1 MNKKLH
7 LVKEKLPKRRR
18 KKNDDDDNLFLKG
31 MYDSKAILGINSV
44 NPYSD
49 YLQTEGYE
57 VDDTANK
64 KIQVDFPE
72 IKGVEWLFD
81 SKVKDYK
88 SLLENRRDKMTQTF
102 RYMLRQNETP
112 YSSFPPS
119 SKKSSSSSS
128 SDGRPSTTQQVL
140 SDLAT
145 VARIGGKAVYYT
157 GRAVGQGISTAY
169 DTYNWLNEDESEEEI
184 QQPISEQTFNRTQ
197 RIMRRGASRSRSP
210 EVERGRA
217 RERSRSRDDED
228 VIEGASSSNQAIRL
242 IRRNASRSRS
252 NTPDKKTK

>member
-1 MNKKLH
+1 MNKKLN

-31 MYDSKAILGINSV
+31 M
-44 NPYSD
+44 YSD

-112 YSSFPPS
+112 YSSFTPS
-119 SKKSSSSSS
+119 SKKSSSSSSS

-169 DTYNWLNEDESEEEI
+169 DTYNWLNEDGSEEEI

-217 RERSRSRDDED
+217 RDRSRSRD
-228 VIEGASSSNQAIRL
+228 ASPEARELRDSVQVAQNIQ
-242 IRRNASRSRS
+242 N
-252 NTPDKKTK
+252 K

>member
-1 MNKKLH
+1 MNKKLN

-31 MYDSKAILGINSV
+31 MY
-44 NPYSD
+44 SD
-49 YLQTEGYE
+49 YLETKGYDVE
-57 VDDTANK
+57 ETMINNREK
-64 KIQVDFPE
+64 GTQVNFPE
-72 IKGVEWLFD
+72 IKGIEWLYD

-112 YSSFPPS
+112 YSSFTPS
-119 SKKSSSSSS
+119 SKKSSSSSSS

-169 DTYNWLNEDESEEEI
+169 DTYNWLNEDESE
-184 QQPISEQTFNRTQ
+184 
-197 RIMRRGASRSRSP
+197 
-210 EVERGRA
+210 
-217 RERSRSRDDED
+217 
-228 VIEGASSSNQAIRL
+228 
-242 IRRNASRSRS
+242 
-252 NTPDKKTK
+252 

>member
-1 MNKKLH
+1 MNKKLN

-18 KKNDDDDNLFLKG
+18 KKNDDDEDNLFLKG
-31 MYDSKAILGINSV
+31 MY
-44 NPYSD
+44 SD
-49 YLQTEGYE
+49 YLETEGYE

-72 IKGVEWLFD
+72 IQGVEWLFD

-88 SLLENRRDKMTQTF
+88 SLLDNRRDKMTQTF

-112 YSSFPPS
+112 YSSFPS

-128 SDGRPSTTQQVL
+128 SDDRPSTTQQVL

-145 VARIGGKAVYYT
+145 VARVGGKAVYYT
-157 GRAVGQGISTAY
+157 GRAVGQGISTAV
-169 DTYNWLNEDESEEEI
+169 DTYNWLNEDDEDEEI
-184 QQPISEQTFNRTQ
+184 EAPINEETFNRTR
-197 RIMRRGASRSRSP
+197 RIMRRGASRSRSNSR
-210 EVERGRA
+210 EERA

-228 VIEGASSSNQAIRL
+228 VIEGASGSNQAIRL

-252 NTPDKKTK
+252 NTPDKKNKKYK

>member
-1 MNKKLH
+1 MNRKLN

-18 KKNDDDDNLFLKG
+18 RKSDDDDNLFLKG
-31 MYDSKAILGINSV
+31 MYN
-44 NPYSD
+44 D

-72 IKGVEWLFD
+72 IQGVEWLFD

-112 YSSFPPS
+112 YSSFPS
-119 SKKSSSSSS
+119 SKKSSSSSSS

-169 DTYNWLNEDESEEEI
+169 DTYNWLNEDESEEEVEA
-184 QQPISEQTFNRTQ
+184 PISEQTFNRTQ

-217 RERSRSRDDED
+217 REREAGAGMTKMLLKVPQV
-228 VIEGASSSNQAIRL
+228 VIKQL
-242 IRRNASRSRS
+242 
-252 NTPDKKTK
+252 D

>member
-31 MYDSKAILGINSV
+31 MYSPFLETKGYDVEETIN
-44 NPYSD
+44 NNREKG
-49 YLQTEGYE
+49 T
-57 VDDTANK
+57 
-64 KIQVDFPE
+64 QVDFPE
-72 IKGVEWLFD
+72 IKGVEWLYD

-112 YSSFPPS
+112 YSSFPS
-119 SKKSSSSSS
+119 SKKSSSSSSS

-169 DTYNWLNEDESEEEI
+169 DTYNWLNEDGSEEEI

-217 RERSRSRDDED
+217 REREAGATMMKMLLKVPQV
-228 VIEGASSSNQAIRL
+228 VIKQL
-242 IRRNASRSRS
+242 
-252 NTPDKKTK
+252 D